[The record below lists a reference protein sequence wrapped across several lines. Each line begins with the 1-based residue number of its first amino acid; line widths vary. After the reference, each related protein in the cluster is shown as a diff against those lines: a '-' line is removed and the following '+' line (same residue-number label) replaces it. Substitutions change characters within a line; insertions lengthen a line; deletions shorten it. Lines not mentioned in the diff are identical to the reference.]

1 MGVFTYS
8 DEYTSPVPPARLFK
22 ALILDSN
29 NLIPKLMPQI
39 VKSIE
44 FVQGD
49 GGVGS
54 IKQINFQEGHQL
66 KYVKNRIDAIDPENW
81 SYTYSLVEGDG
92 LLDKLESVVYQ
103 VQFLPGQDGGSIN
116 KMKSTYNTKGDIVL
130 GEEQVKA
137 GKEKALGMYK
147 VVEGYLLQNPD
158 AYA

>member
-54 IKQINFQEGHQL
+54 IKQINFQEGMSP
-66 KYVKNRIDAIDPENW
+66 IE
-81 SYTYSLVEGDG
+81 
-92 LLDKLESVVYQ
+92 